1 MVAILWGHLFI
12 FEGVMFGLSPSYQQ
26 KNVTARIHQKFQVP
40 KKFGGLSLMT
50 PAVKWGVGLSIS
62 RIHSAYP

>member
-1 MVAILWGHLFI
+1 
-12 FEGVMFGLSPSYQQ
+12 MFGLSPSYQQ